1 MNSAYSL
8 DATHVASA
16 AEKMIEEYGDDA
28 LTKADDWVKKLQAED
43 FGSFAKTWELI
54 HKPSKNSNRRTPSTG
69 KHRELSLHYSRAN
82 GAVVPGHHLADT
94 AQNTQ
99 HYPLS

>member
-1 MNSAYSL
+1 MNSAYPL

-54 HKPSKNSNRRTPSTG
+54 
-69 KHRELSLHYSRAN
+69 REAIK
-82 GAVVPGHHLADT
+82 DE
-94 AQNTQ
+94 Q
-99 HYPLS
+99 

>member
-1 MNSAYSL
+1 MNSAYPL
-8 DATHVASA
+8 DATHVARA

-54 HKPSKNSNRRTPSTG
+54 
-69 KHRELSLHYSRAN
+69 REAIKE
-82 GAVVPGHHLADT
+82 
-94 AQNTQ
+94 QQ
-99 HYPLS
+99 